1 LQKKSGISKL
11 NPDRSKCTT
20 DSDRDADCS
29 VICSRVDKI
38 SLGITLLE
46 LIIVVAIVG
55 ILASIAAPTYTGYI
69 EKARIQSA
77 IADIKRISLLI
88 ERYKSDEGVYPV
100 SLADV
105 GAGDDLDPW
114 GNAYQYLNNEEVIRG
129 EKKGKEKIKCQ
140 GCRWDKFERP
150 LNTDFDL
157 YSVGKN
163 GETQQRID
171 NRQSR
176 DDVIRAHNG
185 AYVGL
190 AEGY

>member
-1 LQKKSGISKL
+1 LQRKSGISKL
-11 NPDRSKCTT
+11 NPDRFKCTT

-29 VICSRVDKI
+29 VACSRADKI
-38 SLGITLLE
+38 SLGVTLLE
-46 LIIVVAIVG
+46 LIIAVAIVG
-55 ILASIAAPTYTGYI
+55 ILASLAVPTYTGYI
-69 EKARIQSA
+69 EKARVQSV

-88 ERYKSDEGVYPV
+88 ERHKSDDGVYPV

-105 GAGDDLDPW
+105 GTGNDLDPW

-129 EKKGKEKIKCQ
+129 EKKENIKINCQ

-163 GETQQRID
+163 GETQPRID
-171 NRQSR
+171 SKQSR

>member
-1 LQKKSGISKL
+1 M
-11 NPDRSKCTT
+11 T

-29 VICSRVDKI
+29 VAFSRVDKI

-46 LIIVVAIVG
+46 LIIAVAIVG
-55 ILASIAAPTYTGYI
+55 ILASIAVPTYTGYI
-69 EKARIQSA
+69 EKARAQSS

-88 ERYKSDEGVYPV
+88 ERHKIDEGVYPV
-100 SLADV
+100 SLGDV
-105 GAGDDLDPW
+105 GVGNDLDPW

-129 EKKGKEKIKCQ
+129 EMKAKGKIKCQ

-157 YSVGKN
+157 YSVGKD
-163 GETQQRID
+163 GETKPRID
-171 NRQSR
+171 SKESR

-185 AYVGL
+185 EYVGL